1 MVLETSFQ
9 NIRKILDFVVS
20 FPVVVY
26 TEIPGNRSKHELVLL
41 LLTDKNNYAVHGH
54 IHGVVDIVVTTGDD
68 SVVIAVAV
76 HQR

>member
-26 TEIPGNRSKHELVLL
+26 TEIPGNQSKHELVLL
-41 LLTDKNNYAVHGH
+41 LLTDKNNSAVHGH
-54 IHGVVDIVVTTGDD
+54 IHGGLHIVVATGDD
-68 SVVIAVAV
+68 SVVIAVVV